1 MDFEWDETKCAANI
15 AKHQIDFRDAAAIW
29 QRPVIDPAFERS
41 VGSEIRRVAIG
52 TIGDA
57 AILIA
62 VVYTVRGTTL
72 RLISARRARRHERK
86 CYQDKFGS
94 GR

>member
-1 MDFEWDETKCAANI
+1 MNFEWDEAKCDANI
-15 AKHQIDFRDAAAIW
+15 AKHQIDFHDAAAIW
-29 QRPVIDPAFERS
+29 QRPVIDPAFERL
-41 VGSEIRRVAIG
+41 VGVEIRRVAIG

-62 VVYTVRGTTL
+62 VVYTNRGST
-72 RLISARRARRHERK
+72 RRIISARRARRHERK